1 MVNIDLE
8 AGLME
13 VYTVLHCA
21 VPLDLTSAQGYTV
34 NESRELEATSVWSE
48 EIPPLLTTN
57 DFGLIMEETL
67 YIFKKCNWMC

>member
-13 VYTVLHCA
+13 VYTVLHCTI
-21 VPLDLTSAQGYTV
+21 PLDLTSARGYTV
-34 NESRELEATSVWSE
+34 NESGEMEATSVLS

-57 DFGLIMEETL
+57 DIGLIMEETL
-67 YIFKKCNWMC
+67 YIFKKCN

>member
-13 VYTVLHCA
+13 VYTVLHCTI
-21 VPLDLTSAQGYTV
+21 PLDLTSARGYTV
-34 NESRELEATSVWSE
+34 NESGEMEATSVLS

-57 DFGLIMEETL
+57 DIGLIMEETL
-67 YIFKKCNWMC
+67 YI